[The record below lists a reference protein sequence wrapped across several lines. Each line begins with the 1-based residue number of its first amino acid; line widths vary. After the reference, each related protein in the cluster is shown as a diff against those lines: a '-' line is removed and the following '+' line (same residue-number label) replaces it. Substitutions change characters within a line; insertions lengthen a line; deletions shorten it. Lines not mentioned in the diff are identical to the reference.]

1 MTSLSSTYLSS
12 VGRIWSFVR
21 SAGPG
26 VLGMAVSLS
35 PLDGSKNLGAR
46 SPAPT
51 RPLIG
56 IRDLIISLDNVGEAV
71 RGTVSDDEPAGVT
84 VPQIWGGVDIGKE
97 HHHCVVP
104 DAQGERLLSRRV
116 LADLDRT

>member
-1 MTSLSSTYLSS
+1 M
-12 VGRIWSFVR
+12 
-21 SAGPG
+21 
-26 VLGMAVSLS
+26 
-35 PLDGSKNLGAR
+35 
-46 SPAPT
+46 
-51 RPLIG
+51 
-56 IRDLIISLDNVGEAV
+56 IISLDNVGEAV